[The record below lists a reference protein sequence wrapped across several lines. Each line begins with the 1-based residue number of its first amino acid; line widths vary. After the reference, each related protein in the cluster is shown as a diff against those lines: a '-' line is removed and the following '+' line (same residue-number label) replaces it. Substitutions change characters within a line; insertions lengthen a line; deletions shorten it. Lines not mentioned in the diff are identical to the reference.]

1 MGLPGVYLWYL
12 HHRGYI
18 ETSPLG
24 QKNNKLLTLK
34 RNEIMSIKSIIAIIV
49 TVAVAY
55 SCSFI
60 KGKDAAEKA
69 GSQNTTASWCKKNK
83 SICDNI

>member
-1 MGLPGVYLWYL
+1 MSTKTIV
-12 HHRGYI
+12 
-18 ETSPLG
+18 
-24 QKNNKLLTLK
+24 TL
-34 RNEIMSIKSIIAIIV
+34 IL

-60 KGKDAAEKA
+60 KGKSAAENA

-83 SICDNI
+83 DICDNI

>member
-1 MGLPGVYLWYL
+1 
-12 HHRGYI
+12 
-18 ETSPLG
+18 
-24 QKNNKLLTLK
+24 
-34 RNEIMSIKSIIAIIV
+34 MSTKSIIAIIL

-83 SICDNI
+83 DICDNI